1 MPEELIFVRIVQQAQ
16 KERKYLEELQRK
28 AEENQIRVAED
39 RERRRQERIKQRIKE
54 TLLIIALIPLTYVG
68 FKVLVFVRLLF

>member
-1 MPEELIFVRIVQQAQ
+1 MPEELLFVRIVQQAQ